1 MSIRYPKRQQQLE
14 QLIERLGITPTPSIQ
29 WHLLDL
35 ALTHPTIDA
44 KANYEQLEFI
54 GDAVVRLAA
63 SELLYEIYPE
73 LPVGEF
79 AAIRSVLVSDQV
91 LAEIANS
98 YGFDRYL
105 LITESVRRDA
115 IGLESTVA
123 DCFEAV
129 LAALYLGTH
138 TLAFIRPWLDPHFQ
152 QRATDIIR
160 DPARQNY
167 KAALQEWTQNS
178 CKALPEYQV
187 KEVGLANQN
196 ERFYA
201 EVWFQ
206 GRKLGEG
213 KGRSIKRAE
222 QAAAKQAYLLL
233 VSEPQTLHSSQ

>member
-1 MSIRYPKRQQQLE
+1 MSIPYRRRQQQLQ
-14 QLIERLGITPTPSIQ
+14 QLIERLGIDHTQFTA
-29 WHLLDL
+29 WDLLDL

-44 KANYEQLEFI
+44 IANYEQLEFI

-79 AAIRSVLVSDQV
+79 AAIRSILVSDRV

-105 LITESVRRDA
+105 SIANNVRRDR
-115 IGLESTVA
+115 IGLESIIA

-129 LAALYLGTH
+129 LAALYLGSH
-138 TLAFIRPWLDPHFQ
+138 TLILIRPWLDPHFQ
-152 QRATDIIR
+152 QRAGEIIR

-167 KAALQEWTQNS
+167 KAALQEWTQNRY
-178 CKALPEYQV
+178 KALPQYQV
-187 KEVGLANQN
+187 QETQINNQN

-206 GRKLGEG
+206 GKKLGQG

-222 QAAAKQAYLLL
+222 QAAAKQAYQLIQ
-233 VSEPQTLHSSQ
+233 SQPTSSSSV

>member
-14 QLIERLGITPTPSIQ
+14 QLIERLGITSTSSIQ

-35 ALTHPTIDA
+35 ALTHPTIDS

-63 SELLYEIYPE
+63 SELLYEVYPE

-105 LITESVRRDA
+105 LIAESLRRDSIA
-115 IGLESTVA
+115 LESTVA
-123 DCFEAV
+123 DSFEAI

-138 TLAFIRPWLDPHFQ
+138 TLALIRPWLDPHFQ
-152 QRATDIIR
+152 QRASDIIR

-167 KAALQEWTQNS
+167 KAALQEWTQNYY
-178 CKALPEYQV
+178 KALPEYQV
-187 KEVGLANQN
+187 QEVGLANHNQ
-196 ERFYA
+196 RFYA

-233 VSEPQTLHSSQ
+233 ESKPEILNW

>member
-1 MSIRYPKRQQQLE
+1 MSIAYPRRQQQLQ
-14 QLIERLGITPTPSIQ
+14 QLIERLGIIDTKSIQ

-35 ALTHPTIDA
+35 ALTHPTIDS

-73 LPVGEF
+73 LPVGDF
-79 AAIRSVLVSDQV
+79 AAVRSVLVSDRT
-91 LAEIANS
+91 LAEIANV

-105 LITESVRRDA
+105 LIAESLRRDTIA
-115 IGLESTVA
+115 LESTVA
-123 DCFEAV
+123 DSFEAI

-138 TLAFIRPWLDPHFQ
+138 TLALIRLWLDSHFQ
-152 QRATDIIR
+152 QRATEIIN

-167 KAALQEWTQNS
+167 KAALQEWTQNYY
-178 CKALPEYQV
+178 KALPKYQV
-187 KEVGLANQN
+187 QEVGLNN
-196 ERFYA
+196 HDERFHA
-201 EVWFQ
+201 EVWFK
-206 GRKLGEG
+206 GHKLGEG

-233 VSEPQTLHSSQ
+233 ESTPEMLKS

>member
-1 MSIRYPKRQQQLE
+1 MSIGYPRRQQQLQ
-14 QLIERLGITPTPSIQ
+14 QLIERLGIIDTTSIQ

-35 ALTHPTIDA
+35 ALTHPTIDS

-54 GDAVVRLAA
+54 GDAVVRLTA

-73 LPVGEF
+73 LPVGDF
-79 AAIRSVLVSDQV
+79 AAVRSVLVSDRV

-105 LITESVRRDA
+105 LITDSLRRDSIA
-115 IGLESTVA
+115 LESTVA
-123 DCFEAV
+123 DSFEAL

-138 TLAFIRPWLDPHFQ
+138 TLALIRPWLDPLFR
-152 QRATDIIR
+152 QRAAEIIS

-167 KAALQEWTQNS
+167 KAALQEWTQNYY
-178 CKALPEYQV
+178 KALPKYQV
-187 KEVGLANQN
+187 EEVGLANHD

-201 EVWFQ
+201 QVWFQ
-206 GRKLGEG
+206 GHKLGEG

-233 VSEPQTLHSSQ
+233 ESKPEFLKS